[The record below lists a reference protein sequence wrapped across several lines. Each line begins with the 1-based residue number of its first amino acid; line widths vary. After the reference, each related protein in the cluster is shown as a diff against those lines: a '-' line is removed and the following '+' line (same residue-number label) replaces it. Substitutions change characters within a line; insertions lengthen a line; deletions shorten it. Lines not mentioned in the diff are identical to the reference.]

1 MYLIEFFFFFNVFI
15 FIYCIYIYIYMC
27 VCEMYIY
34 ILHVF
39 SFHHGI
45 IMGLYKTTINAC
57 IPTVCPYEQAIVDGL
72 LPEIDNETAGVA
84 EAAHGGAATGLGCH
98 SLGGWKTP
106 GKNPWGKPPL
116 LMVNNS

>member
-1 MYLIEFFFFFNVFI
+1 MFLYLYTV
-15 FIYCIYIYIYMC
+15 YTYIYI
-27 VCEMYIY
+27 CEMYKY

-98 SLGGWKTP
+98 SLGGWKTR
-106 GKNPWGKPPL
+106 GKTRGKQPL